1 MSQIDEIY
9 QISDLK
15 TAEYLFESYD
25 RAKGKIKLTDYRRAY
40 AGMLPEKSRLDDIF
54 MEHNR
59 DTRPFGR
66 KMRSMSVSDIV
77 VVTRAGEK
85 HAYYVDSVGFEQVD
99 ELLKPKQPKKSRQA
113 AKKKERGEAR

>member
-1 MSQIDEIY
+1 M
-9 QISDLK
+9 
-15 TAEYLFESYD
+15 
-25 RAKGKIKLTDYRRAY
+25 
-40 AGMLPEKSRLDDIF
+40 DDIF

-85 HAYYVDSVGFEQVD
+85 HAYYVDSVGYEQID
-99 ELLKPKQPKKSRQA
+99 EFFQSKQPKQVGRTPKK
-113 AKKKERGEAR
+113 AKHELEL

>member
-1 MSQIDEIY
+1 
-9 QISDLK
+9 
-15 TAEYLFESYD
+15 
-25 RAKGKIKLTDYRRAY
+25 
-40 AGMLPEKSRLDDIF
+40 

-85 HAYYVDSVGFEQVD
+85 HAYYVDSVGYEQVD
-99 ELLKPKQPKKSRQA
+99 ELLRAKQPQRAGRSPKKNRSEPE
-113 AKKKERGEAR
+113 K